1 MPLASG
7 RRHGLYV
14 MPLSERTALLAALVL
29 IAAAMWWRVGFGL
42 DSLLARWT
50 IIAIVLYAAGC
61 GWFAL
66 CRRRPYAAVFVLG
79 FLRGLR
85 GRR

>member
-1 MPLASG
+1 MPVASG
-7 RRHGLYV
+7 RQHGLYELP
-14 MPLSERTALLAALVL
+14 MSERTALLAALAL

-50 IIAIVLYAAGC
+50 IIAIVLYVVGC
-61 GWFAL
+61 GWFWL
-66 CRRRPYAAVFVLG
+66 CRRHPYAAVFVLG
-79 FLRGLR
+79 FFRGLL